1 MVINFKKK
9 VEEEMA
15 RQKMTLRNLA
25 EAMAELMDEDIT
37 IQRVSGMINS
47 ENPQMRTVGRVADAL
62 RVDVKYFFEE
72 GK

>member
-1 MVINFKKK
+1 MVLNFKLK

-25 EAMAELMDEDIT
+25 EAMAELLDEDIT

-72 GK
+72 GE

>member
-15 RQKMTLRNLA
+15 RQKLTLRNLA
-25 EAMAELMDEDIT
+25 EAMAELMDEDIS

-47 ENPQMRTVGRVADAL
+47 ENPQMRTVGRVAEAL
-62 RVDVKYFFEE
+62 GVDVSYFFTE

>member
-1 MVINFKKK
+1 MVINYKRK

-15 RQKMTLRNLA
+15 RQKITLRNLA
-25 EAMAELMDEDIT
+25 EAMAELLDEDIT
-37 IQRVSGMINS
+37 IQRMSGMINS

>member
-1 MVINFKKK
+1 MVINFKAK

-15 RQKMTLRNLA
+15 RQKLTLRNLA

-62 RVDVKYFFEE
+62 RVDVSYFFQGGE
-72 GK
+72 

>member
-1 MVINFKKK
+1 MVINFKAK

-15 RQKMTLRNLA
+15 RQKLTLRNLA
-25 EAMAELMDEDIT
+25 EAMAELMDEDIS

-47 ENPQMRTVGRVADAL
+47 ENPQMRTVGRVAEAL
-62 RVDVKYFFEE
+62 GVDVSYFFTE

>member
-1 MVINFKKK
+1 MAINFKRK

-25 EAMAELMDEDIT
+25 EAMAELLDEDIT